1 MLEQI
6 FNIKKR
12 REEDAVREEHRARLS
27 LEQAAAALRAEI
39 QRKTDYEQ
47 WSVDERRRLYEE
59 LQRLGTVTYNDLMQW
74 NAQVADIKQ
83 GLLDIE
89 ASIMKLEQERDRK
102 QDEHRQAGEHKQH
115 AQQQVIKFTE
125 LVREEQHQARRQR
138 ELAEE
143 RELEDFRTS
152 ETSLQKNLGHP

>member
-6 FNIKKR
+6 FQIKKR
-12 REEDAVREEHRARLS
+12 REDEAVREELRARLS
-27 LEQAAAALRAEI
+27 LEQAAAGLRTEI

-47 WSVDERRRLYEE
+47 WSGQERARLYEQ
-59 LQRLGTVTYNDLMQW
+59 LQQQDSVKYNELMQW

-89 ASIMKLEQERDRK
+89 ANIMKLEQERDRK
-102 QDEHRQAGEHKQH
+102 QSEHRQAQERKHE

-125 LVREEQHQARRQR
+125 LIREEQHEARRQQ
-138 ELAEE
+138 ELAED
-143 RELEDFRTS
+143 RELEDFRTP
-152 ETSLQKNLGHP
+152 ESLF